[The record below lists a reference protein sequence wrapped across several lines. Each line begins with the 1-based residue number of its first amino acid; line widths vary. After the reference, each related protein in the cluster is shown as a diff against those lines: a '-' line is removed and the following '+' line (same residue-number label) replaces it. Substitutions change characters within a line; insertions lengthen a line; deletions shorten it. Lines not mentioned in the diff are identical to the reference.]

1 MNSSIGGVD
10 NGMFISALKESM
22 TFNAVV
28 FDKAFSVNT
37 MCLYVVAFP
46 LVSLAAMVFCYPKVY
61 KK

>member
-37 MCLYVVAFP
+37 MCLYVVAFT
-46 LVSLAAMVFCYPKVY
+46 LVSLAAMVFC
-61 KK
+61 